1 VEFEV
6 KKTENCFS
14 DSQTYEY
21 RFPIGNQELLRFM
34 KHYSIRK
41 YETLRRP
48 TFLATDLGGIQIK
61 GILKD
66 NICKV
71 SFPDAAWEVSKME
84 FEGFIDSLEGQ
95 IYEVISQTE
104 SVCPECLAVIPA
116 RIVFRGTG
124 IYLEKECKEHGSY
137 AVLIWDGD
145 KESYLHWGAGEV
157 VKDTITNAR
166 ECKRGCPF
174 DCGLCEQH
182 VRSGC
187 CVLLELTT
195 RCNLNCPVC
204 FASAG
209 KEERDSSLDEV
220 EKLYDLL
227 SASGGPFNIQ
237 LSGGEPTM
245 RDDLPEIIRMGKQ
258 KGFSYIQLNTNG
270 IRIGGKP
277 EYIQELKDA
286 GLDCVFLQFDGMR
299 EEPYQTL
306 RGKPLS
312 EVKQKAID
320 HCKKAGIGVVLVPT
334 IARDVNISEIGA
346 ILQFAE
352 RNMPWIRGVHFQP
365 LSHFGRCD
373 LEPPQKR
380 ITIPEMLAEI
390 ETQTGGAMKAADFVG
405 GQAEHPYCSFHA
417 NYYKLDG
424 MLKKIGRAQNTCC
437 GAASRQSQE
446 FVARKW
452 TINPPEIPA
461 EETDGFAVFLR
472 EIAENSLAVSGML
485 FQDAWTLDLNRLKQC
500 YICEADIEY
509 GMVPFCAYNL
519 SAVSG
524 RPLYRR

>member
-1 VEFEV
+1 
-6 KKTENCFS
+6 
-14 DSQTYEY
+14 
-21 RFPIGNQELLRFM
+21 M
-34 KHYSIRK
+34 H
-41 YETLRRP
+41 
-48 TFLATDLGGIQIK
+48 
-61 GILKD
+61 
-66 NICKV
+66 
-71 SFPDAAWEVSKME
+71 
-84 FEGFIDSLEGQ
+84 Q
-95 IYEVISQTE
+95 IYEVVSRTE

-116 RIVFRGTG
+116 QIVFRGDG
-124 IYLEKECKEHGSY
+124 VYLEKECGEHGSY

-157 VKDTITNAR
+157 VKDTIINAR
-166 ECKRGCPF
+166 KCNRGCPF

-204 FASAG
+204 FANAG
-209 KEERDSSLDEV
+209 KAERDSSLDEV
-220 EKLYDLL
+220 ETLYDLL
-227 SASGGPFNIQ
+227 LASGGPFNIQ
-237 LSGGEPTM
+237 LSGGEPTI
-245 RDDLPEIIRMGKQ
+245 RNDLPEIIRRGKQ

-270 IRIGGKP
+270 IRISCEP
-277 EYIQELKDA
+277 EYIHELKSA

-299 EEPYQTL
+299 EEPYQKL
-306 RGKPLS
+306 RGKPLL
-312 EVKQKAID
+312 EMKQKAID

-334 IARDVNISEIGA
+334 IARDVNLSEAGA

-373 LEPPQKR
+373 LEQPQKR
-380 ITIPEMLAEI
+380 ITIPEILAEI
-390 ETQTGGAMKAADFVG
+390 EKQTGGVMKAVDFVG
-405 GQAEHPYCSFHA
+405 GQAENPYCSFHA

-424 MLKKIGRAQNTCC
+424 MLKKIGREKSTCGC
-437 GAASRQSQE
+437 AASKQSQPKQSQSKQSQE

-452 TINPPEIPA
+452 TINSSGVPA

-472 EIAENSLAVSGML
+472 EIAESSLAVSGML
-485 FQDAWTLDLNRLKQC
+485 FQDAWTLDLNRLKRC
-500 YICEADIEY
+500 YICEADVEY

-519 SAVSG
+519 SSVSG

>member
-1 VEFEV
+1 M
-6 KKTENCFS
+6 S
-14 DSQTYEY
+14 
-21 RFPIGNQELLRFM
+21 
-34 KHYSIRK
+34 
-41 YETLRRP
+41 
-48 TFLATDLGGIQIK
+48 
-61 GILKD
+61 
-66 NICKV
+66 
-71 SFPDAAWEVSKME
+71 
-84 FEGFIDSLEGQ
+84 Q
-95 IYEVISQTE
+95 IYEVVTRTE

-116 RIVFRGTG
+116 QIVFRGDG
-124 IYLEKECKEHGSY
+124 VYLEKECGEHGSY

-145 KESYLHWGAGEV
+145 KESYLHWGVGEV
-157 VKDTITNAR
+157 VNDTIINAR
-166 ECKRGCPF
+166 KYKMGCPF

-182 VRSGC
+182 MRSGC

-204 FASAG
+204 FANAG
-209 KEERDSSLDEV
+209 KAERDSSLDEV
-220 EKLYDLL
+220 ETLYDLL
-227 SASGGPFNIQ
+227 LASGGPFNIQ

-245 RDDLPEIIRMGKQ
+245 RDDLPEIIRLGKQ

-270 IRIGGKP
+270 IRIGCEP
-277 EYIQELKDA
+277 EYIHELKNA

-306 RGKPLS
+306 RGKPLL

-334 IARDVNISEIGA
+334 IARDVNLSEAGA

-373 LEPPQKR
+373 LEQPQKR

-390 ETQTGGAMKAADFVG
+390 EKQTGGVMKAVDFVG
-405 GQAEHPYCSFHA
+405 GQAENQYCSFHA

-424 MLKKIGRAQNTCC
+424 MLKKIGREKSAC
-437 GAASRQSQE
+437 GCAASKQSQSKQSQE

-452 TINPPEIPA
+452 TINSSEVPA

-472 EIAENSLAVSGML
+472 ELAENSLAVSGML
-485 FQDAWTLDLNRLKQC
+485 FQDAWTLDLNRLKRC
-500 YICEADIEY
+500 YICEADMEY

-519 SAVSG
+519 SSVSG
-524 RPLYRR
+524 RQLYRR